1 MASPTPSAAKA
12 RNAPNH
18 KRRRYAAAR
27 RVAGPNRRWATAWT
41 SAAWSKPATNGPFH
55 KLSRSDDIPAR
66 ISQAHVV
73 ISNKAPLRARQPASA
88 HALRYIGITATNM
101 RGYSTASVTQH
112 VFGLMLSLT
121 GKTLGIVGV
130 GVGELERSGIKLAQA
145 FEMRVLKAARPGGAP
160 S

>member
-1 MASPTPSAAKA
+1 
-12 RNAPNH
+12 
-18 KRRRYAAAR
+18 
-27 RVAGPNRRWATAWT
+27 
-41 SAAWSKPATNGPFH
+41 
-55 KLSRSDDIPAR
+55 
-66 ISQAHVV
+66 
-73 ISNKAPLRARQPASA
+73 
-88 HALRYIGITATNM
+88 M

>member
-12 RNAPNH
+12 HNAPNH

-27 RVAGPNRRWATAWT
+27 RVAGPSRRWATAWT
-41 SAAWSKPATNGPFH
+41 SRLEQACDECPFH

-73 ISNKAPLRARQPASA
+73 ISNKAPLRARQPASV
-88 HALRYIGITATNM
+88 HALSYIGITATNM

-130 GVGELERSGIKLAQA
+130 GELERGGIKLAQA